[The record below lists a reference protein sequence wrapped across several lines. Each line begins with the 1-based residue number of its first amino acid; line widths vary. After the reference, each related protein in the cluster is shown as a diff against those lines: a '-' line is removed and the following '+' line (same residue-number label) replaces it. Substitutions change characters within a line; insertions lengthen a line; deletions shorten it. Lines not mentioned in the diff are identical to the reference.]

1 MRPSPHP
8 HVRRTRSRSSS
19 NSSFDVRRSTFSL
32 LGAVEFRDIVN
43 SLKKDEDEL
52 GVEALRTGLIGG
64 SPFGGGHY
72 HSHHLPHSHS
82 HGHVRGKSTS
92 GLPIHHTP
100 RAGPATAAPVA
111 SSSFAPIPSSSKV
124 RRPKSIPFVQ
134 SAIVPSSSAP
144 MENRTEREQEVN
156 PWEEGLSTSTGSS
169 ETVRPGHYSPSS
181 ALAGGR
187 VRQSISPSSVG
198 QEEGEHEG
206 QFDDEEGSE
215 RTGRTPAPKII
226 LSTASR
232 SQTLLAAPSS
242 SDPTLPRTKPSKRR
256 WMMHILRLTTHTLF
270 PSLQQFTRKSL
281 VGQVLSVVATP
292 AILALTVTVSVVDE
306 RSCEWDEDGS
316 VSISEAEIK
325 VGGGK
330 RSSREEGREGAGRT
344 AEVLHA
350 RLLDLGEN
358 PTRPT
363 SPARLHEVDCGHH
376 SHVHGEEEGEEVV
389 VEEEETEEEMCCE
402 EDDVTVALDF
412 NKWLLAAQCI
422 RQFYFPFPQRVHPQ
436 SSLKADSLLFDRLDQ
451 WVLCSRF
458 SCWSLRRTK
467 ASIGCPLPLSSP
479 SARQQRSRPSGL
491 STTADTG

>member
-82 HGHVRGKSTS
+82 HGHARGKSTS

-111 SSSFAPIPSSSKV
+111 SSSFTPSPSSSKV
-124 RRPKSIPFVQ
+124 RRPRSIPFVQ
-134 SAIVPSSSAP
+134 SAIVPASAP
-144 MENRTEREQEVN
+144 MEHRSERGAEVN

-169 ETVRPGHYSPSS
+169 ETVRPGHYSPSGLLS
-181 ALAGGR
+181 GGR
-187 VRQSISPSSVG
+187 VRELSSPSSVG
-198 QEEGEHEG
+198 GDE
-206 QFDDEEGSE
+206 DEEDEEEE
-215 RTGRTPAPKII
+215 RTGRTPAPKIV

-232 SQTLLAAPSS
+232 SQTLLAPPSS
-242 SDPTLPRTKPSKRR
+242 SDPAPPRTKPSKRR
-256 WMMHILRLTTHTLF
+256 RMMHILRLTTHTLF

-292 AILALTVTVSVVDE
+292 AILALTVTVSVVDD

-316 VSISEAEIK
+316 VSTPEAEVK
-325 VGGGK
+325 VDGGK
-330 RSSREEGREGAGRT
+330 RSSRKEERGGAGRT

-376 SHVHGEEEGEEVV
+376 SHVHGEEEGGDVV
-389 VEEEETEEEMCCE
+389 VEEEETEVEMCCE

-412 NKWLLAAQCI
+412 NKWLLVAQCI
-422 RQFYFPFPQRVHPQ
+422 RQLSFPFLQHVHPR
-436 SSLKADSLLFDRLDQ
+436 SFLKADSLLFDRLDQ

-467 ASIGCPLPLSSP
+467 ASTGCPSPSSSP
-479 SARQQRSRPSGL
+479 SAQQQRSQPSGS
-491 STTADTG
+491 STTADTR